1 VTRALIIF
9 VADFNSIVYSAC
21 EMKYLSLPK
30 SFPDEPAP
38 LLPFFLAMEEYAAR
52 IVDDDGLFFMWQV
65 DPTVIFGRNQVVEN
79 EVNIDYCR
87 QHGIK
92 MFRRK
97 SGGGCVYADRGNI
110 MFSCIQRSS
119 DVTTTFAAYTSAVSA
134 MLCRLGLNAEATGRN
149 DILIDGLKVSGNAFY
164 HLPHRSIVHGT
175 MLFTTD
181 NANMLQAITPS
192 IEKLQSKGVASVRK
206 HVTTLS
212 EHLSIGIEEFKDFAR
227 ASLTDDEVVLS
238 DDAIKEIRVIEQT
251 YLSPDFIF
259 GRHRQSSFTQK
270 ERIENVG
277 EITASVTTNRGL
289 LTDIDLSGDFFLLSD
304 LESCLF
310 APLRGVAYDEP
321 SLREAIAKIGAG
333 NVILNLTDKQLLNLI
348 YPKQQ

>member
-1 VTRALIIF
+1 
-9 VADFNSIVYSAC
+9 
-21 EMKYLSLPK
+21 MKYLSLPK
-30 SFPDEPAP
+30 SFPVEPAP

-65 DPTVIFGRNQVVEN
+65 DPTVIFGRNQVIEN

-110 MFSCIQRSS
+110 MFSCIQRST
-119 DVTTTFAAYTSAVSA
+119 DVTTTFAAYTSAVA
-134 MLCRLGLNAEATGRN
+134 EMLRGLGLDAEATGRN
-149 DILIDGLKVSGNAFY
+149 DILVDGLKVSGNAFY
-164 HLPHRSIVHGT
+164 HLPNRSIVHGT

-192 IEKLQSKGVASVRK
+192 VAKLQSKGVASVRN

-212 EHLSIGIEEFKDFAR
+212 EHLSMGIEEFKDFAR
-227 ASLTDDEVVLS
+227 ANLTDGEIVLS
-238 DDAIKEIRVIEQT
+238 DDAIKEIRAIEQT

-259 GRHRQSSFTQK
+259 GKRRQATFTRK
-270 ERIENVG
+270 KRIENVG
-277 EITASVTTNRGL
+277 EIAANVTTNRGL

-321 SLREAIAKIGAG
+321 SLRKAIAEIGAG
-333 NVILNLTDKQLLNLI
+333 NAILNLTDEELLNLI
-348 YPKQQ
+348 YPTQQ